1 LTRTLAALLAALLAA
16 ALLLSACGERE
27 DPPPAAA
34 GNATERIDLVLDY
47 FPNADHAGIY
57 AAEASGAFEDARLQ
71 VTPRAPSDPSAP
83 LRLLEAG
90 RADLVVSYQPE
101 VLLARDRGAKVV
113 AIGALVQKP
122 LTSIISIGDRPVR
135 RAEDLAGKRV
145 GTAGIPYQDA
155 YLKAILAEAGVDE
168 GDVRRVDVGFNLT
181 PAMLSG
187 RVDATLGSF
196 WNYEGVELQRRGRRP
211 QILRVEKLG
220 VPTYNELVIVARE
233 QDARDRGPVLRR
245 FLQALQR
252 GHQALRRDPGPG
264 IDALLE
270 ANRNLDRGL
279 QEASVRATL
288 PVFFPEDR
296 DRPFG
301 WMESGEWQAYGAW
314 MAENGLLRR
323 REDPRRALTTEF
335 LPGEGPRTDTDA
347 PGEGS

>member
-1 LTRTLAALLAALLAA
+1 MTRTIAALLALLLLLAG
-16 ALLLSACGERE
+16 CGERE
-27 DPPPAAA
+27 DPPPAAGA
-34 GNATERIDLVLDY
+34 DATEQLDLVLDY

-57 AAEASGAFEDARLQ
+57 GAQATGAFDDAKLEVQ
-71 VTPRAPSDPSAP
+71 TRAPSDPSAP

-90 RADLVVSYQPE
+90 RADVAVSYQPE

-122 LTSIISIGDRPVR
+122 LTSIISVGDDPVR
-135 RAEDLAGKRV
+135 RPEDLAGKRV

-168 GDVRRVDVGFNLT
+168 GDVQKVDVGFNLT
-181 PAMLSG
+181 PSMLSG

-196 WNYEGVELQRRGRRP
+196 WNYEGVELRRRDERP
-211 QILRVEKLG
+211 TILRVDELG
-220 VPTYNELVIVARE
+220 VPTYNELVLVVRE
-233 QDARDRGPVLRR
+233 EDARTRGPVLRR
-245 FLQALQR
+245 FLQALAR
-252 GHQALRRDPGPG
+252 GHEALRRDPEPAVR
-264 IDALLE
+264 ALLR

-279 QEASVRATL
+279 QEASIRTTL

-301 WMESGEWQAYGAW
+301 WMDGREWQAYGAW
-314 MAENGLLRR
+314 MVENDLLKR

-335 LPGEGPRTDTDA
+335 LPGEGPRTDTEDPRA
-347 PGEGS
+347 GS